1 VETETAKNHIC
12 RRHRSKNLHK
22 HGIIPQLAITDN
34 LTMRKKTA
42 PQIFEG
48 KNIIKVKNPQGTIT
62 QQAIDSIRNALQT
75 KDDAHILVDGEE
87 DLLTLVAVLYAPE
100 NALVVYGQPN
110 QGIVVVRVT
119 SKKRAEAERIWGA
132 MKTVKK

>member
-1 VETETAKNHIC
+1 MSVTYIVTPETLSAFKNPFGTLIQGDPTETMIRLAGIVRKQKPPKIISVGDTV
-12 RRHRSKNLHK
+12 SKNLHK

-34 LTMRKKTA
+34 LAMRKKTA

-75 KDDAHILVDGEE
+75 KDDAHI
-87 DLLTLVAVLYAPE
+87 
-100 NALVVYGQPN
+100 
-110 QGIVVVRVT
+110 T
-119 SKKRAEAERIWGA
+119 S
-132 MKTVKK
+132 